1 MLLCHPSLAPF
12 LCRERRRHQ
21 EQALTGRCAA
31 LDPCAFL
38 PAMTTRG
45 ARDGNFR
52 GLALEILHKGKA
64 EKSAKKAKYAKKEN
78 LAK

>member
-1 MLLCHPSLAPF
+1 
-12 LCRERRRHQ
+12 
-21 EQALTGRCAA
+21 
-31 LDPCAFL
+31 
-38 PAMTTRG
+38 MTTRG